1 MKLLPI
7 DPLLIINEQDAICVI
22 NNTNEQRKKH
32 GLKPI
37 EEEDGDG
44 IFSIVTTF
52 VSTGDDDVEVFKA
65 LVVSKDFLASSI
77 QEPIRYMLIG
87 KAAAELVKNYCEL
100 TRTELAID
108 DLLMNSCYIM
118 GILYQQYYKAKE
130 DFNRKR
136 H

>member
-7 DPLLIINEQDAICVI
+7 DPLLVINEHDATSII

-37 EEEDGDG
+37 EKDDDG
-44 IFSIVTTF
+44 IFSIITALVNT
-52 VSTGDDDVEVFKA
+52 DDNNVEVFKA
-65 LVVSKDFLASSI
+65 LVVSKDFLVSSI

-87 KAAAELVKNYCEL
+87 KVAAELVKDYCEL
-100 TRTELAID
+100 TNIELTTD
-108 DLLMNSCYIM
+108 DLLMNSCYTM
-118 GILYQQYYKAKE
+118 GLLYQQYYKAKE
-130 DFNRKR
+130 DFNRKI